1 MASTSKTSTRAK
13 PAARKSSARVSKS
26 SYHHGN
32 LREALV
38 DAALALV
45 EEKGPAGLTLRAA
58 ARKAGVSQA
67 APYRHFADKETLLA
81 AVAEKGFHNMAAFM
95 REACVPYKDDPLRRL
110 NELGVSYVLFSVQ
123 HPNQF
128 RVMFGPEVADKKKH
142 ADLHKAAQ
150 QTFSLLTQG
159 IADYTGSGQAP
170 AEIKT
175 GKEAALA
182 AWAIVHGLSSLIV
195 DGQLEPIGIRKKDIE
210 QVVRS
215 VLASDQI
222 LQSKFVGS

>member
-1 MASTSKTSTRAK
+1 MASTSKAETRAK
-13 PAARKSSARVSKS
+13 ATTRKTSAKATKS

-110 NELGVSYVLFSVQ
+110 NELGVSYVLFAVQ

-142 ADLHKAAQ
+142 SDLHKAAQ
-150 QTFSLLTQG
+150 ETFALLTQG
-159 IADYTGSGQAP
+159 IADYTSSDAAVPGL
-170 AEIKT
+170 KT
-175 GKEAALA
+175 GKDAALA

-195 DGQLEPIGIRKKDIE
+195 DGQLEPIGIKKKDIE
-210 QVVRS
+210 QVVRA
-215 VLASDQI
+215 VLSADQV
-222 LQSKFVGS
+222 LQSKFAH